1 MVESFNTPPTT
12 IGTAIVLYSLGVSGL
27 ILLGAKLSQRF
38 GAKLFFQAAVGM
50 FLIAMLIM
58 AASPAA
64 SFDLLGLSPSPVMIL
79 FNLLFTS
86 APKEFAGGVG
96 SLRGVTQNL
105 AAAVGTTV
113 VGAMLVGLLSSMILT
128 NVVDNPVIAAELK
141 D

>member
-27 ILLGAKLSQRF
+27 ILRGVKLSQCF
-38 GAKLFFQAAVGM
+38 GAKLLFQAAVGM

-79 FNLLFTS
+79 FNLLVTS

-113 VGAMLVGLLSSMILT
+113 VGAMLVGLLGSMILT

>member
-38 GAKLFFQAAVGM
+38 GAKLFFQVAVGM

-79 FNLLFTS
+79 FNLLVTS

-113 VGAMLVGLLSSMILT
+113 VGAMLVGLLGSMILT